1 MIWIVTFLTVIFL
14 QGEKMET
21 ETKKDGDSKEVKM
34 EKRKKTVNKTIDLPV
49 SARVQGQLSYDRLQ
63 AAVSIG
69 SVPGSC
75 LLLAGSLFAP
85 CWFFVCSLLA
95 PC

>member
-1 MIWIVTFLTVIFL
+1 MTVIFL

-63 AAVSIG
+63 AAVSI
-69 SVPGSC
+69 SFVPGSC
-75 LLLAGSLFAP
+75 MLLAGSLFAP
-85 CWFFVCSLLA
+85 CLLLA
-95 PC
+95 DFLFAPC

>member
-1 MIWIVTFLTVIFL
+1 MTVIFL

-63 AAVSIG
+63 AAVSIY
-69 SVPGSC
+69 SAPGSQSC
-75 LLLAGSLFAP
+75 Y
-85 CWFFVCSLLA
+85 
-95 PC
+95 